1 MLSAT
6 AVDGAH
12 LARLAA
18 DHAEQVRTLLVRATL
33 VGRVAC
39 RALGLE
45 QLRAGLGLAVVRPS
59 GRSSLAHSAAVVAAH
74 AGRRSAVRER
84 RSGKHSKH
92 GVAV

>member
-18 DHAEQVRTLLVRATL
+18 DHAEEVRTLLVRAAL
-33 VGRVAC
+33 VGSVAR

-45 QLRAGLGLAVVRPS
+45 ELGSGLSLSVVRTRHLS
-59 GRSSLAHSAAVVAAH
+59 CCASRDSDNL
-74 AGRRSAVRER
+74 
-84 RSGKHSKH
+84 K
-92 GVAV
+92 